1 MTQQT
6 LFPLG
11 QLGFT
16 LNPLDRSAHM
26 REDAEK
32 LFALEGKASSR
43 AYVIH
48 RDSIVVKQEGETVR
62 AALTIKEALALG
74 ANPGTIFLG
83 VRDGAPYFGM
93 GIPQQAA
100 EELVNK
106 EGVAVEPLRNL
117 ASQGLVPPTELS
129 AIATAK
135 SLVHWHQR
143 HGFCPN
149 CGARTQMAHA
159 GWKRECPS
167 CKSEHFPRTD
177 PVVIMLVTDGERCL
191 LGRQKQFIKGMWSC
205 LAGFLEPGE
214 TIEDAVRREIFEEAG
229 IECGDVHYYK
239 AQPWPFPYSLMIGCT
254 ARALTTE
261 IRVDRNELE
270 DARWFTRSEVQKM
283 FAETHPDGHRA
294 PNGIAIAHHLL
305 GHWANADGAS
315 GSK

>member
-1 MTQQT
+1 MTQET
-6 LFPLG
+6 LFPIG
-11 QLGFT
+11 QFAFL
-16 LNPLDRSAHM
+16 LDPLDRSAHM

-43 AYVIH
+43 AYVVH
-48 RDSIVVKQEGETVR
+48 RDSLVVKQDGDGVR
-62 AALTIKEALALG
+62 AALTIKEAIALG

-83 VRDGAPYFGM
+83 MRDDAPYFGM
-93 GIPQQAA
+93 GIPQAAA
-100 EELVNK
+100 EKLTTQ

-117 ASQGLVPPTELS
+117 ATQGLVAPGELS

-143 HGFCPN
+143 HGFCSN
-149 CGARTQMAHA
+149 CGARTQMAQA

-167 CKSEHFPRTD
+167 CKTEHFPRTD

-191 LGRQKQFIKGMWSC
+191 LGRQKQFLKGMWSC

-229 IECGDVHYYK
+229 IECTDVRYYK

-254 ARALTTE
+254 ARAVTTD
-261 IRVDRNELE
+261 IKVDRTELE
-270 DARWFTRSEVQKM
+270 DARWFTRAEVQKM
-283 FAETHPDGHRA
+283 FADTHPDGHRA

-305 GHWANADGAS
+305 GQWASEAP
-315 GSK
+315 GSEAK